1 MSKKKKKTVK
11 KRTVAARK
19 KKAKRAPRKKLPPV
33 FVVSAPSGTG
43 KTTLNRRLLGNHEHI
58 QMSVSYTTRK
68 KRRGEVDGVDYH
80 FVTPEYFRE
89 QIRKGQML
97 EYAEVF
103 GTLYGTPLSEITR
116 IQALGKVALLEIDVQ
131 GWRQAKEK
139 LKNSMSIFI
148 LPPSVETLWKR
159 LEARGT
165 EPKEVRWR
173 RLMTARAEISC
184 GNLYDYFVV
193 NTDLDPAYFELED
206 IVIKGKRGN
215 ITNRAGVAFCQK
227 LLQEFDKAPWIQKLS
242 RELAD

>member
-1 MSKKKKKTVK
+1 MSKLAKKKKKTAAK
-11 KRTVAARK
+11 AKTPARK
-19 KKAKRAPRKKLPPV
+19 RPKTPPV

-43 KTTLNRRLLGNHEHI
+43 KTTLNRRLLANHEHI

-68 KRRGEVDGVDYH
+68 KRKGEVDGVDYH

-89 QIRKGQML
+89 QIKKGQML

-103 GTLYGTPLSEITR
+103 GTLYGTPLSEIGR
-116 IQALGKVALLEIDVQ
+116 IQKLGKVALLEIDVQ

-139 LKNSMSIFI
+139 VKHALSIFI
-148 LPPSVETLWKR
+148 LPPSVQALWKR

-173 RLMTARAEISC
+173 RLMTARAEISS

-193 NTDLDPAYFELED
+193 NTDLDPAYKELED
-206 IVIKGKRGN
+206 IVIKGKKGKIANRGG
-215 ITNRAGVAFCQK
+215 AALCQK
-227 LLQEFDKAPWIQKLS
+227 LLQEFDKAPWLQKLS

>member
-1 MSKKKKKTVK
+1 MSK
-11 KRTVAARK
+11 VAK
-19 KKAKRAPRKKLPPV
+19 KKAAKKKQKRAAPKPRKAPKMRPV

-43 KTTLNRRLLGNHEHI
+43 KTTLNRRLIANHENI

-80 FVTPEYFRE
+80 FVTPEFFRE
-89 QIRKGQML
+89 QIKKGQML

-103 GTLYGTPLSEITR
+103 GTLYGTPLSEIER
-116 IQALGKVALLEIDVQ
+116 IEMLGKVALLEIDVQ
-131 GWRQAKEK
+131 GWRQAKER
-139 LKNSMSIFI
+139 LSRSLSVFI

-173 RLMTARAEISC
+173 RLMTARAEISS

-193 NTDLDPAYFELED
+193 NTDLDPAYKELED
-206 IVIKGKRGN
+206 IVIKGKKGKIANRGG
-215 ITNRAGVAFCQK
+215 AALCQK
-227 LLQEFDKAPWIQKLS
+227 LLQEFDKGPWLQKLS
-242 RELAD
+242 RELADK